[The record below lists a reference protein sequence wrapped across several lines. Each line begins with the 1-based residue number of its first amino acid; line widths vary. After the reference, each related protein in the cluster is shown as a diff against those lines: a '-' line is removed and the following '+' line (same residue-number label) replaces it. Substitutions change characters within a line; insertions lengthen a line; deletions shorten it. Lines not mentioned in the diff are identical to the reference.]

1 MLVFGDL
8 SAPREDFHV
17 TMANTP
23 RAGADDVAEAF
34 VIYRPTDPVE
44 RQIMWALV
52 DGDGNDSIN
61 IQLNGQIYDLLA

>member
-1 MLVFGDL
+1 M
-8 SAPREDFHV
+8 
-17 TMANTP
+17 
-23 RAGADDVAEAF
+23 
-34 VIYRPTDPVE
+34 IYRPTDPVE